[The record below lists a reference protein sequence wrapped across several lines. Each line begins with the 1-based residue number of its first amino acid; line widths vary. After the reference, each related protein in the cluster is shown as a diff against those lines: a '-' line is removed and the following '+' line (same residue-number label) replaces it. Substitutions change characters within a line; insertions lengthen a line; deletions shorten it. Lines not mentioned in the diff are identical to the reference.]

1 MNPPCQELV
10 AKDLHGS
17 EWKFRHIY
25 RGNMQPKHVRTD
37 DILSVICC
45 MGGLS
50 IWIWYVYEVNGVGRS
65 FHILHFQVPDAVG
78 S

>member
-25 RGNMQPKHVRTD
+25 RGNTQPKHALTD
-37 DILSVICC
+37 DMLRYVAWVDCPSGYSMFLKFSSVAR
-45 MGGLS
+45 
-50 IWIWYVYEVNGVGRS
+50 E
-65 FHILHFQVPDAVG
+65 
-78 S
+78 